1 MNMND
6 RRLQKSAVEAVTE
19 LILETFRLNGRLLEA
34 GDELVRHLGLTSAR
48 WQALGAI
55 DASPVPLPIAHVAR
69 NMGLSR
75 QAVQRLANEMEK
87 DGLVRFAPN
96 PHHER
101 ARLVLMTDQGK
112 AAFRSAMAKQRRWA
126 EHLAEGLSVES
137 IADAACVLRE
147 LRQKLEK
154 G

>member
-1 MNMND
+1 M
-6 RRLQKSAVEAVTE
+6 AAIEAVTD

-34 GDELVRHLGLTSAR
+34 GDELVGPLGLTSAR
-48 WQALGAI
+48 WQVLGAI
-55 DASPVPLPIAHVAR
+55 DTSQVPLPVAHIAR

-75 QAVQRLANEMEK
+75 QSVQRLANEMQK
-87 DGLVRFAPN
+87 DGLVRFEPN

-101 ARLVLMTDQGK
+101 AKFVVMTDRGR

-126 EHLAEGLSVES
+126 ENLVAGFSV
-137 IADAACVLRE
+137 DAIGDTARVLRQ

>member
-1 MNMND
+1 
-6 RRLQKSAVEAVTE
+6 
-19 LILETFRLNGRLLEA
+19 
-34 GDELVRHLGLTSAR
+34 
-48 WQALGAI
+48 
-55 DASPVPLPIAHVAR
+55 VPLPIAHIAR

-96 PHHER
+96 PYHER
-101 ARLVLMTDQGK
+101 AKFVLMTERGR

-126 EHLAEGLSVES
+126 ARLANGLSNEL
-137 IADAACVLRE
+137 IGDTARVLRT
-147 LRQKLEK
+147 LCQRLEK

>member
-1 MNMND
+1 MNMN
-6 RRLQKSAVEAVTE
+6 RRQTEPAAHEALTD
-19 LILETFRLNGRLLEA
+19 LILETFQLNGRLLES
-34 GDELVRHLGLTSAR
+34 GDELVRDLGLTSAR
-48 WQALGAI
+48 WQLLGAI
-55 DASPVPLPIAHVAR
+55 ALSPTPLPAAHLAR
-69 NMGLSR
+69 NKGLSR

-101 ARLVLMTDQGK
+101 ARLVLMTERGEAAFK
-112 AAFRSAMAKQRRWA
+112 AAMTRQRRWA
-126 EHLAEGLSVES
+126 EGLAAGLSGAR
-137 IADAACVLRE
+137 IAEAAQTLRE